1 MYETVDCEV
10 LEARSI
16 DSGPARVSIV
26 IVCYNQARYL
36 PEAIHSALAQTLT
49 DIEVLV
55 VDDGSTDKTRDVV
68 RSFPTVRCVYQRNQ
82 GLAAARNTGI
92 HETTGL
98 YVLFLDADDR

>member
-36 PEAIHSALAQTLT
+36 REAIQSALAQTIA

-55 VDDGSTDKTRDVV
+55 VDDGSTDNTRDVALSFSAV
-68 RSFPTVRCVYQRNQ
+68 RYVHQENQ

-92 HETTGL
+92 RETTSPYL
-98 YVLFLDADDR
+98 LFLDADD